1 VSRARKILRRAFK
14 VLLGLVAFVV
24 LLVVGLAIFKDS
36 LIKAVAR
43 QALREETGMEV
54 VIGQLKTELGAGTM
68 TLSGFQLLNP
78 PEFGDGV
85 FVDISE
91 VHAELDA
98 EAAKA
103 GRVHF
108 KVLRFNL
115 ALAQVVKNK
124 DGKTNLEYLDEHTR
138 ERARLK
144 KKKKKPHEKERSF
157 DGIDTFYFS
166 LGKMKYIDLK
176 NPRNNLEFEC
186 GLKDEVAKDLKSEE
200 ELSDWVTTKL
210 FGVILA
216 ELLRGSGKLF

>member
-1 VSRARKILRRAFK
+1 MSRSRKILGRVLK
-14 VLLGLVAFVV
+14 VFLGLIALVV
-24 LLVVGLAIFKDS
+24 LLVVVLLIFRNPI
-36 LIKAVAR
+36 LKAVAR
-43 QALREETGMEV
+43 QALRAETGMEV
-54 VIGQLKTELGAGTM
+54 VIGGLKTDFGAGAMTM
-68 TLSGFQLLNP
+68 TGFQLINL
-78 PEFGDGV
+78 PEFGGGV
-85 FVDISE
+85 FVDIPE

-98 EAAKA
+98 DAASG

-108 KVLRFNL
+108 KVLRFDL

-124 DGKTNLEYLDEHTR
+124 EGRTNLEYLEEHTR

-144 KKKKKPHEKERSF
+144 KKKKKPHEKETFF

-166 LGKMKYIDLK
+166 LGKVKYIDLK